1 MTTPT
6 GVRLWNPETSG
17 SGEQVYHFFTKNK
30 RIKDAVYTYKKRNNI
45 THPTVWRIDNTHT
58 LPKDE
63 QLIEKIKQNTN
74 TVNTA
79 KNYIS
84 AVNRFIADGGKIT
97 DLDSIK
103 AYLKKLPLNVRETFL
118 YAMIKVNKIEKNDKI
133 VPELLALSKEAKGL
147 ISLDRQEKKI
157 DYKDGDAKPKL
168 TIADLKRI
176 ANAYPPDN
184 KLYKFVA
191 EFYTNEVPL
200 RADTV
205 VHITKDKTEK
215 AMNLFYPSLNEI
227 RLNKFKTIGT
237 HGKKILDISPKLTK
251 LMKIQ
256 FKNNDK
262 SKWLLPSH
270 FDITQPMAAN
280 TLSKIIITIFGVG
293 VAEIRH
299 ITLTEGRKNLDNE
312 GFVRLCSRMNT
323 SPECGNLVYND
334 GYGGKSAPQT
344 EQKRKGNMDE
354 TMTED
359 KRMYD
364 SE

>member
-1 MTTPT
+1 MTTPI

-17 SGEQVYHFFTKNK
+17 TGEQVYHFTTRNK

-45 THPTVWRIDNTHT
+45 THPTIWRIDNTHT

-84 AVNRFIADGGKIT
+84 AINRFIADGGKIT

-118 YAMIKVNKIEKNDKI
+118 YAMIKVNKIEKNEKI

-147 ISLDRQEKKI
+147 VKIERIEKVKESP
-157 DYKDGDAKPKL
+157 KEGDKPKL
-168 TIADLKRI
+168 TMEDLKRI
-176 ANAYPPDN
+176 ANAYPSTNP
-184 KLYKFVA
+184 LYKFIA

-205 VHITKDKTEK
+205 VHITKDKSEK
-215 AMNLFYPSLNEI
+215 SMNLFYPSRKEI
-227 RLNKFKTIGT
+227 VLHHYKTIAT
-237 HGKKILDISPKLTK
+237 HGIKTLDISPKLTK
-251 LMKIQ
+251 LMKLQ

-270 FDITQPMAAN
+270 LDITKPMAAN

-299 ITLTEGRKNLDNE
+299 IAITEGRRNLSNE
-312 GFVRLCSRMNT
+312 GFLKLCNRMNT
-323 SPECGNLVYND
+323 SAECGLLVYD
-334 GYGGKSAPQT
+334 DRTKSAPQK
-344 EQKRKGNMDE
+344 EAKRVGNMDE

-359 KRMYD
+359 KRLYD